1 MENSKNIGMSEISN
15 EESLEVNGGNPIG
28 VLIAIGGVYT
38 GLFAIGFAAGVI
50 YGLVEKATE

>member
-1 MENSKNIGMSEISN
+1 M
-15 EESLEVNGGNPIG
+15 EESLEINGGNPIG